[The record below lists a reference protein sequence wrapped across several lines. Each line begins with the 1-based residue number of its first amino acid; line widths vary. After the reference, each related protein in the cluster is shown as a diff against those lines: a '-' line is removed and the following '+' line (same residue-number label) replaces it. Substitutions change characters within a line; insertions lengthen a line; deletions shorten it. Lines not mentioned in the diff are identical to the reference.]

1 MNSEE
6 FPLQEDFQHWKR
18 GAGFCFCH
26 YPFVFEA
33 ASKAVLLDIE
43 NQGEQVSLL
52 SALLP
57 EKLCFNSLRPRA
69 PIALPGLRL
78 PRWCTTL
85 RAGSQVLHVLY

>member
-1 MNSEE
+1 MEWAAVNSEE

-43 NQGEQVSLL
+43 NQGEQV
-52 SALLP
+52 
-57 EKLCFNSLRPRA
+57 
-69 PIALPGLRL
+69 
-78 PRWCTTL
+78 
-85 RAGSQVLHVLY
+85 

>member
-43 NQGEQVSLL
+43 NQGEQVTLL
-52 SALLP
+52 T
-57 EKLCFNSLRPRA
+57 LCCPLCCASCHWQPGRS
-69 PIALPGLRL
+69 IACWACGCP
-78 PRWCTTL
+78 
-85 RAGSQVLHVLY
+85 AAA